1 MSKPFGET
9 LPDQPAV
16 FTVRLSNAGA
26 TSSDFDLS
34 MDRRDTARGLVVLAN
49 GDTLAV
55 NQHYEN
61 IDADEAF
68 DIDIEVYRGPV
79 HYDYPPVELRL
90 QSRCDSNKVATYDL
104 YTHTLDNGERVIR
117 FAKLLWIME

>member
-1 MSKPFGET
+1 MLVSKPFGET

-68 DIDIEVYRGPV
+68 DIDIEVYLSLI
-79 HYDYPPVELRL
+79 H
-90 QSRCDSNKVATYDL
+90 
-104 YTHTLDNGERVIR
+104 I
-117 FAKLLWIME
+117 